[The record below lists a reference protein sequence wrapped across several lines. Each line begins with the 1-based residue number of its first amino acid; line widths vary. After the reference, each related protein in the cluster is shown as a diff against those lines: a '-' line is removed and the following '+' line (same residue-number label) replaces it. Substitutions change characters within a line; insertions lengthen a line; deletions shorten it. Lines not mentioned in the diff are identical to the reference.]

1 MESDFV
7 STDIGEVQVLTDGDG
22 TVLVRFHPNDPNCV
36 MARFDAGSC
45 TLTVSRLRKPPARHS
60 EVTQNGSTFEVL
72 DVRPNGRGYD
82 VLNGNT
88 KVWEKWVED

>member
-7 STDIGEVQVLTDGDG
+7 STDIGEVQVLTDVDG
-22 TVLVRFHPNDPNCV
+22 AVLVRFHPNDPNGV
-36 MARFDAGSC
+36 MARYDADSC
-45 TLTVSRLRKPPARHS
+45 TLTVSRLRKLPARYS

-72 DVRPNGRGYD
+72 DVRPNGAGYD

-88 KVWEKWVED
+88 KVWEKWLGD